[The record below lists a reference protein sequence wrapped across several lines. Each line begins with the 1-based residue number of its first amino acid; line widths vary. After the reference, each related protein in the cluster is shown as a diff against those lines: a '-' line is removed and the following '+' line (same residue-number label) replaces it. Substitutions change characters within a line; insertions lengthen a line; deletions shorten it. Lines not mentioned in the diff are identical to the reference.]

1 MRITN
6 MDVLGLLSSLLE
18 EFNSFTKGEIVSQS
32 EYSLEEDEIDSF
44 ESFLSL
50 KGFSS
55 EAITFLTSH
64 VDEEGN
70 IDVIALLCP

>member
-1 MRITN
+1 MSLN
-6 MDVLGLLSSLLE
+6 DVLGLLACLLE
-18 EFNSFTKGEIVSQS
+18 EFNS
-32 EYSLEEDEIDSF
+32 LEGDEFDSF

-70 IDVIALLCP
+70 ILYESYSYL

>member
-1 MRITN
+1 MSLN
-6 MDVLGLLSSLLE
+6 DVLGLLACLLE
-18 EFNSFTKGEIVSQS
+18 EFNS
-32 EYSLEEDEIDSF
+32 LEGDEFDSF
-44 ESFLSL
+44 ESFLCL

>member
-1 MRITN
+1 MVTN

-18 EFNSFTKGEIVSQS
+18 EFNSLKG
-32 EYSLEEDEIDSF
+32 DEIDSF